1 MAASNRMPP
10 PFQPKLARYGNICC
24 EQVMPAPVIPVCA
37 VSCSIP
43 VPIVSVSN
51 LITPLFPP
59 GYVPT
64 PGNATN
70 NGSCPC

>member
-10 PFQPKLARYGNICC
+10 FRPKLARYGNGCC

-51 LITPLFPP
+51 LTTPLFPP
-59 GYVPT
+59 GYIPIPAQPT
-64 PGNATN
+64 S
-70 NGSCPC
+70 GSCSSC